1 MSLTKKQKRNI
12 DKIIGVVFYAIF
24 LPFVLLYTISYLIN
38 ISVKYLFERFLI
50 PLYNKVC
57 ILVRRPI
64 PNSTVQVKGKD
75 DKHFHRINEKL
86 LTIKEAKSLGQQYE
100 EKGYEVHLNLS
111 EF

>member
-1 MSLTKKQKRNI
+1 MTKEQKKNI
-12 DKIIGVVFYAIF
+12 DKIIAVVFYAIF
-24 LPFVLLYTISYLIN
+24 LPFVLLYMISYS
-38 ISVKYLFERFLI
+38 ISTSLKYLFERFLS

-75 DKHFHRINEKL
+75 DKYFNRINEKL
-86 LTIKEAKSLGQQYE
+86 LTIKEAKSLGKQYE
-100 EKGYEVHLNLS
+100 EKGYEVYLNLS